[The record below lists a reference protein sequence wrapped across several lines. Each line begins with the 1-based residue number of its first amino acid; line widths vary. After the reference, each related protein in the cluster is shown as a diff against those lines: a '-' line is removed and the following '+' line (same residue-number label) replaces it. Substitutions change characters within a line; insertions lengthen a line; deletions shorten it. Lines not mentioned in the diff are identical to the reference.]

1 MLTGLPWMYAFS
13 SSHYHHPRKY
23 HIYPGQLALILN
35 NLQDNQVSKPY
46 RGPSAAATCLAH
58 SPPEA
63 GPPILF
69 AGSVDHDIY
78 AWLTPSGAPHLNF
91 RSGHS
96 GAVTALVTTQIH
108 PHDST
113 TPSSILISSGL
124 DGRIIIWAIGN
135 GNKLVSLGPG
145 GSLNES
151 ILSLAVPPRS
161 PDDKTPLIL
170 YTSGINSPI
179 RRFYVSTS
187 TDASPTIEEIWPD
200 HPIRVHTAA
209 VEVIHFDLYGELYTA
224 SLDGDVTRLNHEQN
238 WTLEQRIRTGG
249 RTRSVAVD
257 NPDGWIITVGGDE
270 EVRVWDRASNQ
281 QEGDNL
287 RQLYSGHYGEVM
299 GVVVL
304 DEMALAVTV
313 SLDGTVRRWSVDLN
327 CDGDESEEHEK
338 DEGVRLGIKLCVGE
352 LRKSDRGSEKTG
364 IEMGWSEGQE

>member
-1 MLTGLPWMYAFS
+1 MYVS
-13 SSHYHHPRKY
+13 SISHSHYPRKHY
-23 HIYPGQLALILN
+23 LCPGQLVLILHN
-35 NLQDNQVSKPY
+35 HQDNQVSKPY

-69 AGSVDHDIY
+69 AGSVDHGIY

-91 RSGHS
+91 QNGHT

-124 DGRIIIWAIGN
+124 DGRIIIWATGN
-135 GNKLVSLGPG
+135 GDKMFSLGPG
-145 GSLNES
+145 GSLDEN

-161 PDDKTPLIL
+161 PDDKSPLVF

-200 HPIRVHTAA
+200 HPIRVHIAA

-224 SLDGDVTRLNHEQN
+224 SLDGDVTRLNQDQN
-238 WTLEQRIRTGG
+238 WTLEQRIHTGG

-270 EVRVWDRASNQ
+270 EVRVWDRALHQ
-281 QEGDNL
+281 QEGGNL

-327 CDGDESEEHEK
+327 CEGDESDEHEK
-338 DEGVRLGIKLCVGE
+338 DEGVRLGVKLCVEE
-352 LRKSDRGSEKTG
+352 LRTSDRGSERTG
-364 IEMGWSEGQE
+364 VETEWSEEEGKE

>member
-1 MLTGLPWMYAFS
+1 MYAFYLS
-13 SSHYHHPRKY
+13 HSHYPRK
-23 HIYPGQLALILN
+23 HHLCPGKLILILN

-63 GPPILF
+63 RPPILF
-69 AGSVDHDIY
+69 AGSVDHGIY
-78 AWLTPSGAPHLNF
+78 AWLTPSGASHLNF
-91 RSGHS
+91 QSGHT

-124 DGRIIIWAIGN
+124 DGRIIIWATGN
-135 GNKLVSLGPG
+135 GDKLFSLGPG
-145 GSLNES
+145 GSLDENV
-151 ILSLAVPPRS
+151 LSLAVPPRS
-161 PDDKTPLIL
+161 PDDKSPLVF

-187 TDASPTIEEIWPD
+187 TDAPPTIEEIWPEY
-200 HPIRVHTAA
+200 PIRVHTAP

-238 WTLEQRIRTGG
+238 WTLEQRIHTGG

-270 EVRVWDRASNQ
+270 EVRVWDRALHQ
-281 QEGDNL
+281 QEGGNL

-327 CDGDESEEHEK
+327 CEGDESDEHEK
-338 DEGVRLGIKLCVGE
+338 DEGVRLGVKLCVGE
-352 LRKSDRGSEKTG
+352 LRKSDRGSEGTG
-364 IEMGWSEGQE
+364 VETEWSEGEGKE